1 MAHDLI
7 PFSDQAQEELQQ
19 KLTKTRMFPNASV
32 FIDSYNSGLLNT
44 STGIIQELAE
54 TVDKAFR
61 NVNLVNRRFI
71 VRSQEEVAF
80 DSAIEM
86 LTDWKLLSALKR
98 LSITLL
104 EEGYTPDT
112 LLVFT
117 KDKPG
122 VLHLETF
129 SEDMENPLELYWQKE
144 KLFNSI
150 NELTNNMFLRPV
162 LKSYDNAKDAIY
174 LELENVIDIND
185 SFILDIEKLI
195 LENTFNSNQ

>member
-1 MAHDLI
+1 MAYNLI
-7 PFSDQAQEELQQ
+7 PFSEQAQEALQQ

-54 TVDKAFR
+54 TVDKAYR
-61 NVNLVNRRFI
+61 NVNLINKRFI

-104 EEGYTPDT
+104 DEGYTPDT

-122 VLHLETF
+122 VLHLETL
-129 SEDMENPLELYWQKE
+129 SDDEENPLELYWQKE

-150 NELTNNMFLRPV
+150 NDLVNNMFLKPV

-174 LELENVIDIND
+174 LELENVIDID
-185 SFILDIEKLI
+185 DTFILDIEKLI
-195 LENTFNSNQ
+195 LENTFNNQA